1 MTARGGAVAYQGE
14 AGAYSDE
21 AAQVVRPGARTIG
34 YETFALA
41 FKALLDRKVDAAV
54 LPVENSLAG
63 IVQEVNDLLWDSRL
77 LTVVG
82 EHVHPVRHCLLGH
95 GEPVKRAISH
105 PQALA
110 QCRRWL
116 ADHQVEAVPFMDT
129 AGAARQVAES
139 HVRGLGAIA
148 SLSAARRYGLQV
160 IAEGIQDDPSNRTR
174 FLVVERG
181 IPTRPEQAA
190 PNSKASLAFI
200 AAHRPGSLVEALQ
213 AFSKRGVNLTRLDSR
228 PLRDRPFEYLF
239 YVDFE
244 VGDPEAAGEALA
256 DLEAQANEL
265 RYFGAYPSASTPA
278 G

>member
-1 MTARGGAVAYQGE
+1 VSPRHGAVAYQGE

-34 YETFALA
+34 HETFALV
-41 FKALLDRKVDAAV
+41 FGALLDRKVDAAV

-116 ADHQVEAVPFMDT
+116 ADNGVEPVPFMDT
-129 AGAARQVAES
+129 AGAARQVAEGQ
-139 HVRGLGAIA
+139 VRGLGAIA
-148 SLSAARRYGLQV
+148 SLSAARRYGLEV

-181 IPTRPEQAA
+181 IPTRPEAAA

-200 AAHRPGSLVEALQ
+200 AAHRPGSLVGALE

-244 VGDPEAAGEALA
+244 VDDPDAAGEALA
-256 DLEAQANEL
+256 ELEGQAHEV
-265 RYFGAYPSASTPA
+265 RYFGAYPAATS
-278 G
+278 GVG

>member
-1 MTARGGAVAYQGE
+1 LSPRASAVAYQGE

-34 YETFALA
+34 HETFALA
-41 FKALLDRKVDAAV
+41 FRSLLDRRVEAAV

-63 IVQEVNDLLWDSRL
+63 IVQEVNDLLWDNRL

-116 ADHQVEAVPFMDT
+116 ADNGIEAVPFMDT
-129 AGAARQVAES
+129 AGAARQVAEGQ
-139 HVRGLGAIA
+139 VRGLGAIA

-160 IAEGIQDDPSNRTR
+160 LAEGIQDDPSNRTR

-181 IPTRPEQAA
+181 IPTRPEAA
-190 PNSKASLAFI
+190 GANSKASLAFI
-200 AAHRPGSLVEALQ
+200 AAHRPGSLVGALE

-244 VGDPEAAGEALA
+244 VGDPDAAGEALA
-256 DLEAQANEL
+256 ELEAQAHEV
-265 RYFGAYPSASTPA
+265 RYFGAYPAAEAPT

>member
-1 MTARGGAVAYQGE
+1 MSPRAGAVAYQGE

-34 YETFALA
+34 HETFAAALA
-41 FKALLDRKVDAAV
+41 ALLDRKVEAAV

-63 IVQEVNDLLWDSRL
+63 IVQEVNDLLWDNRL

-116 ADHQVEAVPFMDT
+116 AGHSIEAVPFMDT

-139 HVRGLGAIA
+139 HVSGLGAIA

-160 IAEGIQDDPSNRTR
+160 LAEGIQDDPSNRTR

-181 IPTRPEQAA
+181 IPTRPEAA
-190 PNSKASLAFI
+190 PVSSKASLAFV
-200 AAHRPGSLVEALQ
+200 AAHRPGSLVGALQ
-213 AFSKRGVNLTRLDSR
+213 AFSERGVNLTRLDSR

-256 DLEAQANEL
+256 DLESQANEV
-265 RYFGAYPSASTPA
+265 RYFGAYPAAVAPA

>member
-1 MTARGGAVAYQGE
+1 VSPRAGAVAYQGE

-34 YETFALA
+34 HETFALA
-41 FKALLDRKVDAAV
+41 FQSLLDRKVEAAV

-82 EHVHPVRHCLLGH
+82 EHVHPVRHCLLGR

-116 ADHQVEAVPFMDT
+116 AAHEIEPVPFMDT
-129 AGAARQVAES
+129 AGAARQVAEGQA
-139 HVRGLGAIA
+139 RGLGAIA

-181 IPTRPEQAA
+181 LPTRPEEAA

-244 VGDPEAAGEALA
+244 VGDPESAGEALA
-256 DLEAQANEL
+256 ELEAQANEVRL
-265 RYFGAYPSASTPA
+265 FGTYPPA
-278 G
+278 MAPAD

>member
-1 MTARGGAVAYQGE
+1 MSPRGGAVAYQGE

-21 AAQVVRPGARTIG
+21 AAQVVRPGLRTIG
-34 YETFALA
+34 HETFALA
-41 FKALLDRKVDAAV
+41 FRSLIDRKVEAAV

-63 IVQEVNDLLWDSRL
+63 IVQEVNDLLWDFRL

-82 EHVHPVRHCLLGH
+82 EHVHPVRHCLLGY

-116 ADHQVEAVPFMDT
+116 AEHEIEAVPFMDT

-148 SLSAARRYGLQV
+148 SRSAAKRYGLQV
-160 IAEGIQDDPSNRTR
+160 LFEGIQDDPSNRTR
-174 FLVVERG
+174 FLVIERG
-181 IPTRPEQAA
+181 IPTRPEAAA

-213 AFSKRGVNLTRLDSR
+213 AFSKRGVNLSRLDSR

-256 DLEAQANEL
+256 DLEGQANEL
-265 RYFGAYPSASTPA
+265 RYFGAYPAAIAPA

>member
-1 MTARGGAVAYQGE
+1 VSPRLGGVAYQGE

-21 AAQVVRPGARTIG
+21 AAQTVRPGVRTVG
-34 YETFALA
+34 HETFALA
-41 FKALLDRKVDAAV
+41 LTALLERKVDAAV

-63 IVQEVNDLLWDSRL
+63 IVQEVNDLLWDNRL

-82 EHVHPVRHCLLGH
+82 EYVHPVRHCLLGH

-116 ADHQVEAVPFMDT
+116 SDHNIDAVPFMDT
-129 AGAARQVAES
+129 AGAARQVAEGQA
-139 HVRGLGAIA
+139 RGLGAIA
-148 SLSAARRYGLQV
+148 SKSAAKRYGLAI

-174 FLVVERG
+174 FLVIERG
-181 IPTRPEQAA
+181 IPTRPESAP

-200 AAHRPGSLVEALQ
+200 AAHRPGSLVGALQ
-213 AFSKRGVNLTRLDSR
+213 AFSTRGVNLSRLDSR

-244 VGDPEAAGEALA
+244 VGDPESAGEALA
-256 DLEAQANEL
+256 DLEGQANEV
-265 RYFGAYPSASTPA
+265 RFFGTYPAAPA
-278 G
+278 AAG

>member
-1 MTARGGAVAYQGE
+1 MSPRAGAVAYQGE

-21 AAQVVRPGARTIG
+21 AAQLVRPGARTIG
-34 YETFALA
+34 HENFALA
-41 FKALLDRKVDAAV
+41 FRSLLDRKVDAAV

-63 IVQEVNDLLWDSRL
+63 IVQEVNDLLWENRL

-82 EHVHPVRHCLLGH
+82 EYVHPVRHCLLGH

-116 ADHQVEAVPFMDT
+116 AENKVEAVPFMDT
-129 AGAARQVAES
+129 AGAARQVAEGQ
-139 HVRGLGAIA
+139 VRGLGAIA
-148 SLSAARRYGLQV
+148 SRSAAKRYGLEI

-181 IPTRPEQAA
+181 IPTRPEAA
-190 PNSKASLAFI
+190 VPNSKASFAFI
-200 AAHRPGSLVEALQ
+200 AAHRPGSLVGALQ
-213 AFSKRGVNLTRLDSR
+213 AFSERGVNLTRLDSR

-256 DLEAQANEL
+256 DLERQAHEVH
-265 RYFGAYPSASTPA
+265 YFGAYPAAAVPA

>member
-1 MTARGGAVAYQGE
+1 MSPRLGAVAYQGE

-21 AAQVVRPGARTIG
+21 AAQTVRPGARTIG
-34 YETFALA
+34 HETFALT
-41 FKALLDRKVDAAV
+41 FKSLLERKVDAAV

-63 IVQEVNDLLWDSRL
+63 IVQEVNDLLWDNRL

-82 EHVHPVRHCLLGH
+82 EYVHPVRHCLLGH
-95 GEPVKRAISH
+95 GEAVKRAISH

-116 ADHQVEAVPFMDT
+116 TDNNIEAVPFMDT

-139 HVRGLGAIA
+139 QARGLGAIA
-148 SLSAARRYGLQV
+148 SKSAAKRYGLEI

-181 IPTRPEQAA
+181 IPTRPEAAA

-200 AAHRPGSLVEALQ
+200 AAHQPGSLVGALQ
-213 AFSKRGVNLTRLDSR
+213 AFSTRAVNLTRLDSR

-244 VGDPEAAGEALA
+244 IGDPEAAGEALT
-256 DLEAQANEL
+256 DLEGQAREV
-265 RYFGAYPSASTPA
+265 
-278 G
+278 

>member
-1 MTARGGAVAYQGE
+1 MSPRLGAVAYQGE

-21 AAQVVRPGARTIG
+21 AAQVVRPGARTVG
-34 YETFALA
+34 HETFALA
-41 FKALLDRKVDAAV
+41 FSALLDRRVDAAV

-63 IVQEVNDLLWDSRL
+63 VVQEVNDLLWDSRL

-95 GEPVKRAISH
+95 GEPVRRAISH

-116 ADHQVEAVPFMDT
+116 ADHEVEAVPFMDT

-139 HVRGLGAIA
+139 HVRGLAAIA

-256 DLEAQANEL
+256 DLETQANEL

>member
-1 MTARGGAVAYQGE
+1 LSPRASAVAYQGE

-41 FKALLDRKVDAAV
+41 FRSLLDRKVEAAV

-63 IVQEVNDLLWDSRL
+63 IVQEVNDLLWDFRL

-116 ADHQVEAVPFMDT
+116 ADHGVEPVPFMDT

-139 HVRGLGAIA
+139 HARGLGAIA
-148 SLSAARRYGLQV
+148 SRSAAKRYGLQV
-160 IAEGIQDDPSNRTR
+160 LVDGIQDDPSNRTR

-181 IPTRPEQAA
+181 IPTRPEAA
-190 PNSKASLAFI
+190 GPNSKASLAFI
-200 AAHRPGSLVEALQ
+200 AAHRPGSLVGALQ

-256 DLEAQANEL
+256 ELEAGAHEV
-265 RYFGAYPSASTPA
+265 RYFGAYPAATAPA